1 MLKRILLFAAFC
13 LIFWVACTK
22 EENAPA
28 IDLQSNYYPL
38 KVGAVLLYDVDST
51 AYSNFTNTSQNF
63 KFEIKDSITNT
74 FQDLSGNVNYRIE
87 RFKRITNSSPWFFQ
101 IVFTRSKTIRAAQE
115 FFNNQTFIRLIFPPI
130 KGAKWN
136 GNSKNT
142 IGEQVYLIEKDF
154 SALSINGISFNST
167 IVVTEIEE
175 KNLIREDVVYST
187 YAKSVGLVQKEV
199 RALDKNISTG
209 KITNGFAFTQ
219 KIKNFK

>member
-1 MLKRILLFAAFC
+1 MLKRIFLFVAFC

-28 IDLQSNYYPL
+28 IELQSNYYPL
-38 KVGAVLLYDVDST
+38 KIGAMLVYDVDST

-63 KFEIKDSITNT
+63 KFEVKDSITNT

-87 RFKRITNSSPWFFQ
+87 RFKRTTKSSPWVFQ
-101 IVFTRSKTIRAAQE
+101 IVFTRSKSLRAAQE
-115 FFNNQTFIRLIFPPI
+115 FFNNQTFIRLIFPPV
-130 KGAKWN
+130 KGATWN

-142 IGEQVYLIEKDF
+142 IGEQAYLIEKDL
-154 SALSINGISFNST
+154 SALGINSLSFDST
-167 IVVTEIEE
+167 IVVTEINE

-187 YAKSVGLVQKEV
+187 YAKNVGLVQREV
-199 RALDKNISTG
+199 KAIDKNISTG

-219 KIKNFK
+219 KIKSFK

>member
-1 MLKRILLFAAFC
+1 MLRRIFVFIAFC

-28 IDLQSNYYPL
+28 IELQSNYYPL
-38 KVGAVLLYDVDST
+38 KIGSVLIYDVDST

-63 KFEIKDSITNT
+63 KFEVKDSITNT

-87 RFKRITNSSPWFFQ
+87 RFKRTIRFSPWVFQ
-101 IVFTRSKTIRAAQE
+101 NVFTRSKSLRAAQE

-130 KGAKWN
+130 KGATWN

-142 IGEQVYLIEKDF
+142 IGEQAYLIEKDL
-154 SALSINGISFNST
+154 SALSINSLNFDSA
-167 IVVTEIEE
+167 IVVTEIDE

-187 YAKSVGLVQKEV
+187 YAKNVGLVQKEV
-199 RALDKNISTG
+199 RAIDKNISTG

-219 KIKNFK
+219 KIKSFK